1 MAIIFNTDAQ
11 ESIFVSL
18 YADSEEEMSNSIMQ
32 GCGIMPEASGV
43 YMLDDYESSWWA
55 EWFEKEERITRARS
69 IADESTID
77 MDNRLIDH
85 YGHDMELLQDKELE
99 LFGLR

>member
-1 MAIIFNTDAQ
+1 MAIIFNTDAK

-18 YADSEEEMSNSIMQ
+18 YADSGEEMSNSIMQ
-32 GCGIMPEASGV
+32 GCGIMPDASGF

-55 EWFEKEERITRARS
+55 EWFETENRISRARS
-69 IADESTID
+69 IADETTILED
-77 MDNRLIDH
+77 DLLIDL
-85 YGHDMELLQDKELE
+85 YGYDMGLLQDKEIE

>member
-1 MAIIFNTDAQ
+1 MAIIFNTDAK

-18 YADSEEEMSNSIMQ
+18 YANSGEEMSDSIMQ
-32 GCGIMPEASGV
+32 GCGIMPDASGM
-43 YMLDDYESSWWA
+43 YFLDGYESSWWT
-55 EWFEKEERITRARS
+55 EWFDAEERITRARS
-69 IADESTID
+69 IADEATIE

-85 YGHDMELLQDKELE
+85 YGYDMGMLQDKELE